1 MSFYLCIE
9 PIHSK
14 RKNGTTS
21 WPQAL
26 KRETSHWPQLTRL
39 WVRSYQPIICK
50 VVFSKSPRPIATTT
64 PKTALGES
72 LSSKFKKSK
81 VLTAI
86 PTSMVWTLPRI
97 KHAKWLRS
105 GTHSLK
111 LLYKP
116 KPMTDILSEC
126 SALPSP
132 TRQRSKSRQPAT
144 PRHLIRSSL
153 ERKWWKLC
161 NLKYNRALSR
171 ILSRSCKYCFC

>member
-1 MSFYLCIE
+1 
-9 PIHSK
+9 
-14 RKNGTTS
+14 
-21 WPQAL
+21 
-26 KRETSHWPQLTRL
+26 
-39 WVRSYQPIICK
+39 
-50 VVFSKSPRPIATTT
+50 VFSKSPKQIAITT
-64 PKTALGES
+64 PRTALGER

-111 LLYKP
+111 LSYKP

-132 TRQRSKSRQPAT
+132 TRQRSKSRPLAT

-153 ERKWWKLC
+153 ERK
-161 NLKYNRALSR
+161 
-171 ILSRSCKYCFC
+171 